1 MIKINAVLDLIF
13 KTVFKFFS
21 STCTGKTDAGITA
34 AKTE

>member
-1 MIKINAVLDLIF
+1 MIKFNAVLDLIF

-21 STCTGKTDAGITA
+21 STCIGKTDAVTTA